1 MESSSSGF
9 SNSAGREVLRRVR
22 WEQEMQ
28 LIAQFLLGLCLK
40 KKGGSSFCI
49 PPILAK
55 NS

>member
-40 KKGGSSFCI
+40 KRGGKFLLHTTNPC
-49 PPILAK
+49 PK
-55 NS
+55 